1 MKRIKALM
9 TVFSSVAISIGMIPT
24 LPVDAANGE
33 ITCNNLIRDNGYAVV
48 GASSGRVSN
57 TYGGGE
63 RYSYLY
69 RIRNRR
75 DGRVRRIACVW
86 NERRNSA
93 RLIYR

>member
-9 TVFSSVAISIGMIPT
+9 TVISSAAISLAMIPT

-48 GASSGRVSN
+48 GSSSGRVN
-57 TYGGGE
+57 NRYGGGE
-63 RYSYLY
+63 RYAY
-69 RIRNRR
+69 RYQIRNRR
-75 DGRVRRIACVW
+75 DGRIRRVTCVW
-86 NERRNSA
+86 NERRNFA